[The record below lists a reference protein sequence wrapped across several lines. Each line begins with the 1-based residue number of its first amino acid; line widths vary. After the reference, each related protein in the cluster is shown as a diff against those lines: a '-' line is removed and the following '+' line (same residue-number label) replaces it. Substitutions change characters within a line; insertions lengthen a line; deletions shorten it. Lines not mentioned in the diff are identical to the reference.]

1 MTENRPID
9 EWDLNL
15 LLEQYER
22 FVKELKQSGLE
33 DEQIEEAL
41 KREFEDWEL
50 VEIKYA
56 CDERK
61 INVLSKPIKL
71 SQLSANLIGRKV
83 RFEALLIGDIVGKA
97 IERKI
102 LVKCR
107 KCGNTLKEI
116 DLKNEDN
123 FVFAHKVLLKKLRVE
138 DIPHDWDN
146 DCISN
151 DGVHKPFIELSNE
164 ETIDY
169 SILFVKELPENV
181 DVKSEEEY
189 RKLATKVWKV
199 YYFGIPQDIKRAKIY
214 GYVVKNPST
223 NEIEIIAYKIK
234 PAEEEFAN
242 LKITKEDH
250 EKFRQYFGN
259 NNLEEIKE
267 NQIAPHI
274 VGRSFEKLSL
284 LLTLHSP
291 YRIYDIFNSRL
302 IRGCLRGI
310 WIGDTKTGKSETGKD
325 VTFAHYKL
333 GEMIFAEMSSR
344 AGLTY
349 TIDSDKKTIIWG
361 TLPMNDRKFL
371 FIDGL
376 QRFPAD
382 EIGELREALEQE
394 IVKVTRSVSGER
406 LARVRIIA
414 TLNPPEPENMNSFTY
429 KILALKNSRPFHRP
443 ADLTRWDFVIPF
455 CEDDVS
461 DEEIAKAKPKE
472 RPIPDDIFRKHV
484 LWVWSLEPEN
494 IRYSENAKE
503 RIIQYTEKLLEFSK
517 SPYPLIHRGIRDV
530 LTRISVAFACLKH
543 SFIEEKGYVEVKEE
557 HVEEAYNFLM
567 EMIQRIE
574 YDSYVIATRDE
585 RELKPNEFERIIS
598 ELEERHIQ
606 ILKALELGVKKSP
619 DLASQ
624 LGVSVPTIKRD
635 YEVLRKYNLI
645 KTSPKGVQLTRKGIQ
660 FVKILRGSYKGSS
673 IMVSNSDT
681 AEQSMVSKNDTMIP
695 QTTQLPKKKFVFIEP
710 YYGRCSYCGEM
721 KELRWR
727 DEEGNHL
734 CDDCKREMEN
744 G

>member
-102 LVKCR
+102 LVKCK

-151 DGVHKPFIELSNE
+151 DGVHKPFIELSNG

-169 SILFVKELPENV
+169 SVLFVKELPENV
-181 DVKSEEEY
+181 DVKNEEEY

-223 NEIEIIAYKIK
+223 NEIEIIAYKLK
-234 PAEEEFAN
+234 PSQEEFAN
-242 LKITKEDH
+242 LEITKEDH
-250 EKFRQYFGN
+250 EKFKQYFANGDFN
-259 NNLEEIKE
+259 QIVE
-267 NQIAPHI
+267 NQIAPKI
-274 VGRSFEKLSL
+274 VGRNFEKLSI

-291 YRIYDIFNSRL
+291 YEIYDIFNSTK
-302 IRGCLRGI
+302 IRGCLRTI
-310 WIGDTKTGKSETGKD
+310 WIGDTKTGKTEIGKD
-325 VTFAHYKL
+325 ITYMFYRL
-333 GEMIFAEMSSR
+333 GEIVFGEMSSR
-344 AGLTY
+344 AGITY
-349 TIDSDKKTIIWG
+349 TIDSDKRIIIWG
-361 TLPMNDRKFL
+361 VLPLNDRKL
-371 FIDGL
+371 VFIDGIHSL
-376 QRFPAD
+376 SSEEMEQ
-382 EIGELREALEQE
+382 LREALEQG
-394 IVKVTRSVSGER
+394 IIKVSRSVSGER

-414 TLNPPEPENMNSFTY
+414 TLNPRNPPMRNYYY
-429 KILALKNSRPFHRP
+429 KIQALMDTRVFRDPV
-443 ADLTRWDFVIPF
+443 DLTRWDIVIPF
-455 CEDDVS
+455 CIEDVS
-461 DEEIAKAKPKE
+461 GDLIAEAKPKE
-472 RPIPDDIFRKHV
+472 RPIPKNIFIKHV
-484 LWVWSLEPEN
+484 YWVWSLEPEQ

-503 RIIQYTEKLLEFSK
+503 KIIELTKELMKCVSSQ
-517 SPYPLIHRGIRDV
+517 YPLIHSGAREH
-530 LTRISVAFACLKH
+530 LTRIAVAFACLLH
-543 SFIEEKGYVEVKEE
+543 SVSEDYRYVEVKEE
-557 HVEEAYNFLM
+557 HVKKAYDFIM
-567 EMIQRIE
+567 EMIQRID
-574 YDSYVIATRDE
+574 YDAFIYRMKDLTEISDD
-585 RELKPNEFERIIS
+585 EFEEIKN
-598 ELEERHIQ
+598 ELDDVEIE
-606 ILKALELGVKKSP
+606 ILKQLTTGAKKSP
-619 DLASQ
+619 ELASR
-624 LGVSVPTIKRD
+624 LGLSDRAIKEH
-635 YEVLRKYNLI
+635 YKPLRKHNLMI
-645 KTSPKGVQLTRKGIQ
+645 TSTGFGVKLTPKGVAFLKKLEGGYISSGEVVKSSEVKNEENASPRFTTSLLPTRP
-660 FVKILRGSYKGSS
+660 
-673 IMVSNSDT
+673 T
-681 AEQSMVSKNDTMIP
+681 KN
-695 QTTQLPKKKFVFIEP
+695 FVFIEP
-710 YYGRCSYCGEM
+710 YYGQCSYCGEM

-727 DEEGNHL
+727 DEGGNHL
-734 CDDCKREMEN
+734 CDDCKREIEN

>member
-1 MTENRPID
+1 MRENRVVD
-9 EWDLNL
+9 EWNLSL
-15 LLEQYER
+15 LLEHYEE
-22 FVKELKQSGLE
+22 FVNELKEIGLE
-33 DEQIEEAL
+33 DEKIEEAL
-41 KREFEDWEL
+41 KKEFEDWEL

-83 RFEALLIGDIVGKA
+83 RFEALLVGDIVGKA
-97 IERKI
+97 IERKV
-102 LVKCR
+102 LVKCKR
-107 KCGNTLKEI
+107 CGKVLKEI
-116 DLKNEDN
+116 DLKNEENYN
-123 FVFAHKVLLKKLRVE
+123 FAYKALIKKLRVE
-138 DIPHDWDN
+138 DIPLDWNN
-146 DCISN
+146 DCISK
-151 DGVHKPFIELSNE
+151 DGVHRSFIEVSSD

-169 SILFVKELPENV
+169 SILFVRELPENFV
-181 DVKSEEEY
+181 VKNEEEY

-199 YYFGIPQDIKRAKIY
+199 YYLGIPQDIKRAKVY
-214 GYVVKNPST
+214 GFIVKNPST
-223 NEIEIIAYKIK
+223 NEIEIIVYKIK
-234 PAEEEFAN
+234 PTEEEFAN
-242 LKITKEDH
+242 LKITEKEH
-250 EKFRQYFGN
+250 EEFKKYFSNGN
-259 NNLEEIKE
+259 FEDLCE

-325 VTFAHYKL
+325 VTFAHYKF

-349 TIDSDKKTIIWG
+349 TIDSDKKAIIWG
-361 TLPMNDRKFL
+361 VLPLNDRKFL

-382 EIGELREALEQE
+382 QIGELREALEQE
-394 IVKVTRSVSGER
+394 IVKVTRSVIGER

-414 TLNPPEPENMNSFTY
+414 TLNPPEPESMNSFAY

-443 ADLTRWDFVIPF
+443 ADLTRWDFVMSF

-461 DEEIAKAKPKE
+461 DKEIAKAKPKE
-472 RPIPDDIFRKHV
+472 RPIPDDIFRKHI
-484 LWVWSLEPEN
+484 LWVWSLEPQQ
-494 IRYSENAKE
+494 IRYSEEAKE
-503 RIIQYTEKLLEFSK
+503 KIIEYTEKLLEYSK
-517 SPYPLIHRGIRDV
+517 SPYPLIHRGVRDV
-530 LTRISVAFACLKH
+530 LTRITVAFACLKH
-543 SFIEEKGYVEVKEE
+543 SIKENSNNVLVEVKEE
-557 HVEEAYNFLM
+557 HVNDAYNFMM

-574 YDSYVIATRDE
+574 YDSYVIATKDE
-585 RELKPNEFERIIS
+585 RELKPSEFEQIIS
-598 ELEERHIQ
+598 KLEERHIQ

-635 YEVLRKYNLI
+635 YEMLRKYSLI

-660 FVKILRGSYKGSS
+660 FVKILRDSHIVSG
-673 IMVSNSDT
+673 ITVSNSDT
-681 AEQSMVSKNDTMIP
+681 ANHSKISENDTMIP
-695 QTTQLPKKKFVFIEP
+695 QNTQLPIKNFIPVEP

-721 KELRWR
+721 KGLRWK
-727 DEEGNHL
+727 DVKGNFL
-734 CDDCKREMEN
+734 CDECKKEW
-744 G
+744 